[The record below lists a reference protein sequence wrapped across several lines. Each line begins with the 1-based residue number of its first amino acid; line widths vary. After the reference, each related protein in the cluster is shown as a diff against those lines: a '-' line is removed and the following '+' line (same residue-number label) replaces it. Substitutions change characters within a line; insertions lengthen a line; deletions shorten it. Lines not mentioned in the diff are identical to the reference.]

1 MLVPLLSL
9 ILGIALLSM
18 TLLVY
23 SGLPIYQSM
32 PWLLKLKNEP
42 RFAGGSGLISLALIL
57 GIIGYFNYVDT
68 SVLRI
73 MRICLAGLGL
83 SFISLSV
90 LENIKDSEILNKYNR
105 LHNISRT
112 INEILIVLKYFD
124 LKTLLTV
131 TASLILFSI
140 FLISFFDANYGGD
153 AFMYHIPFAA
163 RIWHIIPPEQYTFE
177 YNTERRFLGFPL
189 LANFL
194 QGFFWFIFQK
204 PEATNLLCYVSL
216 IVFISYLIFYLRI
229 PLYLGTIALLAVP
242 MVHMHAARSYIDL
255 PGNISVSVLILTT
268 YLLYIKKIDFN
279 IQNLLIII
287 LSATAAANTKFQLI
301 PVTFITLCF
310 TLTNILTQFW
320 KNTPQGQSKIIG
332 LMKPLL
338 ISFVAS
344 LIIFATPITNI
355 VLYQNPFYPVKV
367 EIAGIV
373 LNHNEAV
380 PDFMHEN
387 LKKLSPAFR
396 WAKSVLE
403 INAFDSRRPWQWTLA
418 MDFISWNEERF
429 GMGGY
434 FGGYVVFNILL
445 FIFLCWRHN
454 NTDSKVAMTLMVI
467 MTFFTSIM
475 PQSYELRYYMYWMIV
490 FVSLNCYFVCRLV
503 EGSSPNI
510 SWIKPEN
517 LALIAAGFMIIFI
530 TKTRY
535 FFTIPEFSSFHDQVQ
550 RTDIIDQNLL
560 KNFKHQE
567 QICLVAKVPHSFLYT
582 SYFHSYSDYSI
593 KAEFDMSPEYIEEK
607 CQGRRIV
614 R

>member
-23 SGLPIYQSM
+23 SGPPISQNI
-32 PWLLKLKNEP
+32 PWLLKLKNKP
-42 RFAGGSGLISLALIL
+42 RFAGGSGLIALALIL
-57 GIIGYFNYVDT
+57 GIVGYFNYVDT
-68 SVLRI
+68 SVLRT
-73 MRICLAGLGL
+73 MRICLGGLGL
-83 SFISLSV
+83 GFISLSF
-90 LENIKDSEILNKYNR
+90 LEIFKDSETFNKYNK
-105 LHNISRT
+105 LDQISQT
-112 INEILIVLKYFD
+112 INEILIIFKYFD
-124 LKTLLTV
+124 LRTMLTV
-131 TASLILFSI
+131 TASIVLFSI

-163 RIWHIIPPEQYTFE
+163 RIWNIIPPEQYTFE
-177 YNTERRFLGFPL
+177 YNTEHRFLGFPL

-229 PLYLGTIALLAVP
+229 PFYLGTIALLAVP

-255 PGNISVSVLILTT
+255 PGNISVSILILTT
-268 YLLYIKKIDFN
+268 YLLYIGKINLN
-279 IQNLLIII
+279 IKNLLIIF

-301 PVTFITLCF
+301 PITFITLFF
-310 TLTNILTQFW
+310 TLTKILIKFW
-320 KNTPQGQSKIIG
+320 ENTPQGKSKIIG
-332 LMKPLL
+332 LTKPLL

-344 LIIFATPITNI
+344 LIIFATPIKNL

-367 EIAGIV
+367 EIAGMV

-387 LKKLSPAFR
+387 IKKLSPTFR

-403 INAFDSRRPWQWTLA
+403 INVFDSRRPWQWTLA
-418 MDFISWNEERF
+418 MDFISWNEEKF

-445 FIFLCWRHN
+445 FIFLCWKQN
-454 NTDSKVAMTLMVI
+454 NTDSKVAIALMVI
-467 MTFFTSIM
+467 MTLLTSIM

-490 FVSLNCYFVCRLV
+490 FVSLNCYFICRLV
-503 EGSSPNI
+503 EGSSLKN

-517 LALIAAGFMIIFI
+517 FALIAASFMIIFI

-535 FFTIPEFSSFHDQVQ
+535 FFTIPEFSSFHNQVQ
-550 RTDIIDQNLL
+550 RTDIIDQDLR
-560 KNFKHQE
+560 KSFEHGE
-567 QICLVAKVPHSFLYT
+567 QICLVAKVPHSFLYN

-607 CQGRRIV
+607 CKGRKIIR
-614 R
+614 

>member
-23 SGLPIYQSM
+23 SGLLISQSR

-42 RFAGGSGLISLALIL
+42 RFAGGSSLISLALIL
-57 GIIGYFNYVDT
+57 GILGYFNYVDA

-73 MRICLAGLGL
+73 MRIYLGGIGVG
-83 SFISLSV
+83 FISLSV
-90 LENIKDSEILNKYNR
+90 LENFKDSETFKKSNR
-105 LHNISRT
+105 LDTISQT
-112 INEILIVLKYFD
+112 ISEILILFKYFD

-131 TASLILFSI
+131 TASLLLFSI

-163 RIWHIIPPEQYTFE
+163 RIWNIIPPEQYTFE
-177 YNTERRFLGFPL
+177 YNTEHRFLGFPL

-216 IVFISYLIFYLRI
+216 VVFISYLTFYLRV
-229 PLYLGTIALLAVP
+229 PFYLGTIALLAVP

-255 PGNISVSVLILTT
+255 PGNVFISILILTT
-268 YLLYIKKIDFN
+268 YLLYIEKIDLN
-279 IQNLLIII
+279 IKTLLIIF
-287 LSATAAANTKFQLI
+287 LAATAAANTKFQLI
-301 PVTFITLCF
+301 PVTFIILCF
-310 TLTNILTQFW
+310 TLTNILIQFW
-320 KNTPQGQSKIIG
+320 KNTPQGKSKIIG
-332 LMKPLL
+332 LTKPLL

-344 LIIFATPITNI
+344 LIIFATPIKNLI
-355 VLYQNPFYPVKV
+355 LYQNPFYPVKV
-367 EIAGIV
+367 EIAGMV

-387 LKKLSPAFR
+387 IKKLPPTFR

-403 INAFDSRRPWQWTLA
+403 IDAFDARRPWQWTLA

-445 FIFLCWRHN
+445 FIFLCWKHN
-454 NTDSKVAMTLMVI
+454 STDSKVAIALMVI
-467 MTFFTSIM
+467 MTLLTSIM

-490 FVSLNCYFVCRLV
+490 FISLNCYFICRLV
-503 EGSSPNI
+503 EDYFFKNP
-510 SWIKPEN
+510 WIKPET
-517 LALIAAGFMIIFI
+517 LALIAAGFMIVFI

-550 RTDIIDQNLL
+550 RTDIIDQNFL
-560 KNFKHQE
+560 KSLEHGEN
-567 QICLVAKVPHSFLYT
+567 ICLVAKVPHSFLYN
-582 SYFHSYSDYSI
+582 SYFHSHSDYSI

-607 CQGRRIV
+607 CEGRKIIR
-614 R
+614 